1 MELYDIVDS
10 VSSLLKEGHLVINKS
25 MKVHSKFAVYK
36 VFVYTLY
43 CVNNNTNTVLLNK
56 EYMYNTP
63 SEELNIKW
71 KETDKKFLKELL
83 IFLLSNKFKE
93 QLKDG
98 I

>member
-1 MELYDIVDS
+1 MELYDIVES
-10 VSSLLKEGHLVINKS
+10 VSSLLKEGHLVLNRS

-36 VFVYTLY
+36 VFIYTLY
-43 CVNNNTNTVLLNK
+43 YVNNNDNTILLNK

-63 SEELNIKW
+63 SGETNIKW
-71 KETDKKFLKELL
+71 GETDKKFLKELL
-83 IFLLSNKFKE
+83 TFLLSNKFKE